1 MKKQILTFLI
11 FLTLLYPSCRKKEV
25 GPTDACISTFADS
38 SALHPKKATFQGILD
53 KYTKLG
59 IPGISI
65 LVRDA
70 SGTWAGASG
79 KADID
84 KGINMQVCHVSKVA
98 SITKIFMGS
107 LTMKLVEEGIFG
119 LDDKISKWI
128 EADVL
133 DKIKNADQ
141 CSIRDL
147 LGHTSGIYDVISDNG
162 FYLAV
167 LNNPAKKWKPEELL
181 KFVNDKEAAFAYGS
195 KASYSNTNFLLL
207 GMLIDKA
214 TGRSHADL
222 LKEKIIAPLGLSNTY
237 YYYHDALPDVAQ
249 GYYDLYNNSTIVNL
263 SNYNTGSGNGYT
275 GLYTNVYDMHRF
287 LHALYVDK
295 TILQQSSLDEMLTF
309 NSFIESDRQLGLAT
323 QKDLFNHVADE
334 YGIGHRGRDLA
345 YSADLFYFP
354 NQDKSMAIIVNYGT
368 DGNSKLRQTFYDF
381 RLELVDALLH

>member
-1 MKKQILTFLI
+1 MKKQIFFTMLVFSV
-11 FLTLLYPSCRKKEV
+11 LYVSCRKKEV
-25 GPTDACISTFADS
+25 GPSDVCTISFADS
-38 SALHPKKATFQGILD
+38 SALHPKKLRFQSILD

-65 LVRDA
+65 LVKDS

-79 KADID
+79 MADIN
-84 KGINMQVCHVSKVA
+84 KEINMEVCHVSKVA

-107 LTMKLVEEGIFG
+107 LTMKLVEEGKFN
-119 LDDKISKWI
+119 LEDKISTWI

-133 DKIKNADQ
+133 GKIKNADQ

-147 LGHTSGIYDVISDNG
+147 MGHTSGIYDVITDNG

-181 KFVNDKEAAFAYGS
+181 KFVNDKDPAFAYGS

-207 GMLIDKA
+207 SMVIDKA

-222 LKEKIIAPLGLSNTY
+222 LKEKIIAPLGLNNTY

-249 GYYDLYNNSTIVNL
+249 GYYDLYNNGTIVNL

-275 GLYTNVYDMHRF
+275 GLYTCVYDMHRF
-287 LHALYVDK
+287 LQALYVDK

-309 NSFIESDRQLGLAT
+309 NSTIESDRQLGLAT
-323 QKDLFNHVADE
+323 QKDLFNYVANE
-334 YGIGHRGRDLA
+334 YAIGHRGRDLA
-345 YSADLFYFP
+345 YSADLFWFP
-354 NQDKSMAIIVNYGT
+354 NQNKSMAIIVNYGT

>member
-1 MKKQILTFLI
+1 MKKQIQFFLI

-25 GPTDACISTFADS
+25 GPTEACTSTFADS
-38 SALHPKKATFQGILD
+38 SAIHPKKVTFQGILD

-107 LTMKLVEEGIFG
+107 LTMKLVEDGTFG
-119 LDDKISKWI
+119 LDDKISNWI

-167 LNNPAKKWKPEELL
+167 LNDPAKKWKPEELL
-181 KFVNDKEAAFAYGS
+181 KFVNDKEAAFVYGS

-222 LKEKIIAPLGLSNTY
+222 LKEKIIVPLGLSNTY

-275 GLYTNVYDMHRF
+275 GLYTNVYDMHQF

-295 TILQQSSLDEMLTF
+295 SILQQSSLDEMLTF

-323 QKDLFNHVADE
+323 QKDFFNHVANE
-334 YGIGHRGRDLA
+334 YGVGHRGRDLA